1 VSWRPGVFLF
11 GDRPFAPHFL
21 AESATGSQNGAV
33 TVAAAP
39 MSGRDLRPS
48 RPHDERVLR
57 VRVTSF
63 GRRTAGGAIDL
74 ALLLGLSAAV
84 TLLAALLLG
93 VPMPGWR
100 EFGPDLLVAGILD
113 RNPMAV
119 GAVGLFLGMTGLY
132 ELYFAGISGQTLGM
146 RAMGIRLI
154 SQRGTPPG
162 AGRGMVRLIALA
174 PSVIPAG
181 LGWIWALFDREH
193 RALHDHI
200 AGTYL
205 IVDKE

>member
-1 VSWRPGVFLF
+1 MSAST
-11 GDRPFAPHFL
+11 AP
-21 AESATGSQNGAV
+21 SQVAPPRTRGADV
-33 TVAAAP
+33 V
-39 MSGRDLRPS
+39 
-48 RPHDERVLR
+48 R
-57 VRVTSF
+57 VRVTGF
-63 GRRTAGGAIDL
+63 PRRVAAALFDL
-74 ALLLGLSAAV
+74 GLLLGLTAAV
-84 TLLAALLLG
+84 TTIVALSLG
-93 VPMPGWR
+93 VPMPGLR
-100 EFGPDLLVAGILD
+100 EVGPDLLVAGILD

>member
-1 VSWRPGVFLF
+1 
-11 GDRPFAPHFL
+11 
-21 AESATGSQNGAV
+21 
-33 TVAAAP
+33 
-39 MSGRDLRPS
+39 MSGRELRPS

-63 GRRTAGGAIDL
+63 GRRAAGGAIDL

-119 GAVGLFLGMTGLY
+119 GAVGLFMGMTGLY
-132 ELYFAGISGQTLGM
+132 QLYFAGISGQTLGM
-146 RAMGIRLI
+146 RVMGTRLI
-154 SQRGTPPG
+154 SQRGSAPG
-162 AGRGMVRLIALA
+162 ATRGMVRLVALA
-174 PSVIPAG
+174 PSVLPAG

-205 IVDKE
+205 IVDRD